1 MARIGR
7 KHKKKMQG
15 TSSYVVNPDLLSQ
28 PSHKRT
34 RLKYKSRGISYATP
48 AEHDT
53 ASKQEYAAPT
63 YSNTPVERIS
73 ERYSIYYIWVYRL
86 DAPPEEHWKG
96 SDGTI
101 QII

>member
-7 KHKKKMQG
+7 KYKKKMQG
-15 TSSYVVNPDLLSQ
+15 TSSYVVSPVSSSQ
-28 PSHKRT
+28 PSNKRS
-34 RLKYKSRGISYATP
+34 RLKYKSKGISYATP

-73 ERYSIYYIWVYRL
+73 TRYSIYYIWV
-86 DAPPEEHWKG
+86 
-96 SDGTI
+96 
-101 QII
+101 